1 LKGRTWF
8 RINPVNFRSRT
19 EQMDQLLALLEGEC
33 RSALHRVRAA
43 TTEHFSKGA
52 RSQMAENAEPNTSTL
67 FLEFSRHKLLEQYW
81 PRLRARVESLSD
93 EQVWWRPNGSSN
105 SIGNLVLHLNGNI
118 GQWLVASF
126 NRLEDRRDRPAEF
139 NAQGGI
145 STAAVLAN
153 LGTTMEQASEVLS
166 RLTEADLLAP
176 FDIQGYHV
184 TGLDAVYQVVEHF
197 GLHYGQILY
206 ITKMLRSE
214 DLGFY
219 RDLSKTGRSS

>member
-1 LKGRTWF
+1 
-8 RINPVNFRSRT
+8 
-19 EQMDQLLALLEGEC
+19 M
-33 RSALHRVRAA
+33 
-43 TTEHFSKGA
+43 
-52 RSQMAENAEPNTSTL
+52 
-67 FLEFSRHKLLEQYW
+67 
-81 PRLRARVESLSD
+81 
-93 EQVWWRPNGSSN
+93 WWRPNESSN
-105 SIGNLVLHLNGNI
+105 SIGNLVLHLDGNV

-145 STAAVLAN
+145 SAAALLAK

-206 ITKMLRSE
+206 IAKRCAAKIWDSIGT
-214 DLGFY
+214 
-219 RDLSKTGRSS
+219 

>member
-1 LKGRTWF
+1 
-8 RINPVNFRSRT
+8 
-19 EQMDQLLALLEGEC
+19 
-33 RSALHRVRAA
+33 
-43 TTEHFSKGA
+43 
-52 RSQMAENAEPNTSTL
+52 MAENAEPNNSTS

-81 PRLRARVESLSD
+81 PRLRACVESLSD
-93 EQVWWRPNGSSN
+93 EQVWWRPNESSN
-105 SIGNLVLHLNGNI
+105 SIGNLALHLNGNV

-145 STAAVLAN
+145 SAAALLAK

-206 ITKMLRSE
+206 ITKMLRGE
-214 DLGFY
+214 DLAFY
-219 RDLSKTGRSS
+219 RNLSQTGRSS